1 MKLNEAKLK
10 ALLNEAF
17 SSMSAARCF
26 AQFAPGSM
34 SFVANPRIMLKKRLD
49 RTFSALLAD
58 TITND
63 EPYRQEIQDAYDS
76 IRSVKD
82 RRIFFQLFL
91 REMIAITLY
100 ERDADKGGDEMDYL
114 AKFREYEDLY
124 GERVINISETEEFEH
139 PAGGESQTELIH
151 KCLMDVWH
159 NPLSPSQD
167 KRKWLE
173 DVWDFVPRP
182 LPRNYD
188 PEFAGA
194 ATAVMETIKHMIKEE
209 LTKSDK
215 AEIKRMISK
224 ELDKSLK
231 KELKKA
237 LEDELTKALNSKT
250 TKEEIG
256 EITKKVIKKLYKDLS
271 FHHPYIIDRIKV

>member
-10 ALLNEAF
+10 AMLNEAF

-91 REMIAITLY
+91 REMMMVLLQNL
-100 ERDADKGGDEMDYL
+100 DLEMIL
-114 AKFREYEDLY
+114 L
-124 GERVINISETEEFEH
+124 ISVTM
-139 PAGGESQTELIH
+139 L
-151 KCLMDVWH
+151 V
-159 NPLSPSQD
+159 
-167 KRKWLE
+167 
-173 DVWDFVPRP
+173 
-182 LPRNYD
+182 
-188 PEFAGA
+188 
-194 ATAVMETIKHMIKEE
+194 
-209 LTKSDK
+209 
-215 AEIKRMISK
+215 
-224 ELDKSLK
+224 
-231 KELKKA
+231 
-237 LEDELTKALNSKT
+237 
-250 TKEEIG
+250 
-256 EITKKVIKKLYKDLS
+256 
-271 FHHPYIIDRIKV
+271 